1 MEVDPENKESDL
13 SEEEGVLEV
22 NGDMKDK
29 IKKSGGGGRGGQG
42 NTHKVW

>member
-29 IKKSGGGGRGGQG
+29 IKKKWWRRQRR
-42 NTHKVW
+42 TRKYP